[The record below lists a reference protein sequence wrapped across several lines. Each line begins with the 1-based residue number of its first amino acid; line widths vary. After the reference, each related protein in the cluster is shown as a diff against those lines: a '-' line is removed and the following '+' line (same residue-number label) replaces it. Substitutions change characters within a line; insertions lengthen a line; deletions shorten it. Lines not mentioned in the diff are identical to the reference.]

1 MTINR
6 TFGAEYESYISHYL
20 ISIKASDDDIYDFLE
35 SWKLKVL
42 FYCFKDLLNWQLLL
56 LQQIRHTHVIV
67 ENKEGLI
74 ELQKQSFLYIYI
86 YILKFWKFSDS
97 IIRIQT
103 LLDFLAWNLTGS
115 RIAFAVIK

>member
-56 LQQIRHTHVIV
+56 LQQIRHTHVIA

-86 YILKFWKFSDS
+86 YIYIYIYFK
-97 IIRIQT
+97 I
-103 LLDFLAWNLTGS
+103 
-115 RIAFAVIK
+115 